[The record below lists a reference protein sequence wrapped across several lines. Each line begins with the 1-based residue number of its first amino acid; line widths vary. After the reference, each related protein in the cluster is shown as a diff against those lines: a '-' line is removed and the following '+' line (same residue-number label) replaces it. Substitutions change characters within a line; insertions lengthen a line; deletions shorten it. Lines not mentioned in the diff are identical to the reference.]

1 MTNFKCFLF
10 FLFILSS
17 ISFTTY
23 AEVSTQTEYK
33 LQGTVVG
40 YAAAQTTNNVLCY
53 IAVKTDNPYYSGYYH
68 ASFSKDVCDAA
79 RAAFYLKQDVVLWAF
94 TDSGSNV
101 AQMLEVNNGA
111 VKWWQ

>member
-23 AEVSTQTEYK
+23 VEVSTQTEYQ
-33 LQGTVVG
+33 LQGTIVG
-40 YAAAQTTNNVLCY
+40 YTAAQTTNNVLCY

-68 ASFSKDVCDAA
+68 ASYRKDIWM
-79 RAAFYLKQDVVLWAF
+79 LPEPLF
-94 TDSGSNV
+94 TLNR
-101 AQMLEVNNGA
+101 MLCYGLLRIQGQILR
-111 VKWWQ
+111 KC